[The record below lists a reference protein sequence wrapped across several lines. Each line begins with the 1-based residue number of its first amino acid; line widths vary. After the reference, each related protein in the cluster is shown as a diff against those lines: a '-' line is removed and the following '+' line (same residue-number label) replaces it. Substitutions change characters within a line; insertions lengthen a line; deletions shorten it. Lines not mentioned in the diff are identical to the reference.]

1 MKINWPVFLFCVARM
16 NPGRG
21 IFYLGITTSTKVWL
35 LKDGTTTRV
44 VLAVRF
50 IMVRPGLRA
59 LTSHCKMNSPSN
71 KRSLH
76 AYDISESLHPS
87 SYLNGLLYR
96 KREVTS
102 GQRLEWRTPSQ
113 GSSSKCVGIEKL
125 FRLKVMNQ

>member
-1 MKINWPVFLFCVARM
+1 MKINWPVFLFCVTRM

-21 IFYLGITTSTKVWL
+21 VFYLGTTTSTKVWL
-35 LKDGTTTRV
+35 LNETTRV
-44 VLAVRF
+44 VLAVCF
-50 IMVRPGLRA
+50 IAVRPGLRA

-71 KRSLH
+71 KHSLH
-76 AYDISESLHPS
+76 VYDISESLPPS